1 MVASVVNS
9 KQIRLP
15 YQQHSSPKGVK
26 FEVEKKDWKRRKV
39 LSPSSQLFSFY
50 LQVLSSI
57 YHLLV
62 KSCRV
67 FENSRK
73 SRSTL
78 RKAIHF
84 SFRQKKSIKRNS
96 GKLLLYLLEGTRTSE
111 DPCPSHKWTNASSFL
126 RIAFAFFLPL
136 LFTQLEEG
144 PLKYFY
150 FKGKKQVLIANCL
163 FFWPKLLTAKY
174 WHCSLFAALLPDLLQ
189 FLFVVSQGTQVLLV
203 SVTTI
208 FEGRLLV

>member
-39 LSPSSQLFSFY
+39 FKSVITTVFILFVSPL
-50 LQVLSSI
+50 
-57 YHLLV
+57 
-62 KSCRV
+62 K
-67 FENSRK
+67 
-73 SRSTL
+73 
-78 RKAIHF
+78 KAIHF
-84 SFRQKKSIKRNS
+84 SFRYKKINLRETVASYFFIF
-96 GKLLLYLLEGTRTSE
+96 LEGTRTSE

-126 RIAFAFFLPL
+126 RIAFAFFFPL